1 MCYALSVHHLNYGK
15 ERVHNSMCTLCVV
28 CALYTNVHEC
38 SKLSTS
44 LLKSI
49 VFCSINQVL
58 AASTSKF
65 VVGHNVCYELDVNR
79 MCLEKEPQINT
90 SQQLQKETLIS

>member
-1 MCYALSVHHLNYGK
+1 MCG
-15 ERVHNSMCTLCVV
+15 MCTLHC
-28 CALYTNVHEC
+28 NVHEC

-44 LLKSI
+44 VLKSI
-49 VFCSINQVL
+49 IFCSINQVL

-79 MCLEKEPQINT
+79 MCLEQEPQIN
-90 SQQLQKETLIS
+90 SNQQLLKETKLIN